1 MIPEK
6 EDDEIVNIIL
16 KNARVQTTVLIHR
29 RIVKIVDEGIARRVE
44 IPNILKSENSVFEF
58 ISTYLVNNAGQIT
71 DGVIGGTISGL
82 FLKYF
87 NNLKRAKD
95 SPLSERPSLYEEMK
109 SILNRCPQP
118 IRDLVDLLIRELS
131 KPINKKLS
139 IEKKNECRFSSGK
152 FRKNRVGENRCFG
165 FAGLITSGTC
175 SRPGKL

>member
-139 IEKKNECRFSSGK
+139 IEKKKRMPVLLWK
-152 FRKNRVGENRCFG
+152 VPK
-165 FAGLITSGTC
+165 
-175 SRPGKL
+175 K